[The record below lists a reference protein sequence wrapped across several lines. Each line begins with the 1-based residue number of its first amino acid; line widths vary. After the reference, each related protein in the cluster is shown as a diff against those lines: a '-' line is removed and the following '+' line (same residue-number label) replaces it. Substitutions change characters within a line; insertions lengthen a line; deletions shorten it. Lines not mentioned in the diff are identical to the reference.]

1 MQKYTI
7 LRDLNR
13 TTTTTRGLS
22 ARSPSPRSA
31 TRAAPPPADFGFRT
45 ESVPEARA
53 GGSLAAELP
62 APVIETTTLSD
73 RDVQDAA
80 RDPDV
85 QGLAVVMPTI
95 LLAPVALDAD
105 AAAADAPGDSWGIAA
120 VGATGSPFTGM
131 GVSVCVLD
139 TGIDAS
145 HPAFQGVALDKR
157 DFTTGVPGGQPIDN
171 RPDWDRNGHGTHCAG
186 TIFGRNVD
194 GARIGVAPGI
204 TSAMIGKVLGDNGGG
219 TTDML
224 FDGLQWAITAGVDI
238 VSMSIGFDFPGLVE
252 KRVQAGLSPRQAASD
267 ALVAYR
273 ANLRLFDALM
283 AMVRVRAPFDEGT
296 VIVAASGNES
306 DHARNI
312 HIAVSI
318 PAAADGMISVGAVGQ
333 SGGKQELA
341 NFSNTMPVVCAPGV
355 AIRSARIGGGLVPMS
370 GTSMATPHVAGVAA
384 LWWEHLRRK
393 SGNNKSSA
401 ADVISNMTMTARQE
415 DVFASPFSRFDFG
428 AGLVAVPH
436 AVA

>member
-13 TTTTTRGLS
+13 QTTRGVS
-22 ARSPSPRSA
+22 ARSAAPRSA
-31 TRAAPPPADFGFRT
+31 GPATPPPADFSFRT
-45 ESVPEARA
+45 ESFPEARA
-53 GGSLAAELP
+53 GGAPTPAVELP
-62 APVIETTTLSD
+62 VPAIETTTLSE

-85 QGLAVVMPTI
+85 EGVAVVMPTI
-95 LLAPVALDAD
+95 LLAPVALGAD
-105 AAAADAPGDSWGIAA
+105 AAAADVAGDSWGLAA
-120 VGATGSPFTGM
+120 VGATGSPFTGK

-145 HPAFQGVALDKR
+145 HPAFQGVTLDKR
-157 DFTTGVPGGQPIDN
+157 DFTTGTPGGQPIDDK
-171 RPDWDRNGHGTHCAG
+171 PDWDRNGHGTHCAG
-186 TIFGRNVD
+186 TIFGRNVE

-204 TSAMIGKVLGDNGGG
+204 TNAMIGKVLGDNGGG

-238 VSMSIGFDFPGLVE
+238 VSMSIGFDFPGLME
-252 KRVQAGLSPRQAASD
+252 RRIQAGLSPRQAASD

-273 ANLRLFDALM
+273 ANLRLFDTLM
-283 AMVRVRAPFDEGT
+283 AMVKVRAPFDEGT

-306 DHARNI
+306 DHAHNI

-318 PAAADGMISVGAVGQ
+318 PAAAEGMISVGAVGQ
-333 SGGKQELA
+333 TGGKQELA

-355 AIRSARIGGGLVPMS
+355 AIRSARTGGGLVPMS

-401 ADVISNMTMTARQE
+401 ADVIGNMTMTARQE
-415 DVFASPFSRFDFG
+415 DVFASPFSKFDFG
-428 AGLVAVPH
+428 AGLVTVPR